1 MKEIIKLPT
10 ELINK
15 VAASC
20 GQTPE
25 EYVAL
30 SRSISCGRV
39 VCAHFE
45 GTEDDG
51 ATSVFS
57 FA

>member
-10 ELINK
+10 DLLNK

-25 EYVAL
+25 EYIAL
-30 SRSISCGRV
+30 SRAITCGHV

-45 GTEDDG
+45 GTEDNG
-51 ATSVFS
+51 KVSVFS
-57 FA
+57 LS